1 MKRPQT
7 IELSVGETPTDGQM
21 KELARILEREY
32 RQKKLTQRYA
42 SVKEVLILLGKGVLL
57 TSILL
62 APGMAK
68 AYRKRPFLSTV
79 SSEWKQFNQGYLRRT
94 VKRLE
99 RQRIVEMEEK
109 EGQTFIAITERGKR
123 KILKYALDT
132 LTIQKPLVWDRKWR
146 IVMYDIPKKRMKFLQ
161 IQKSVY
167 LTPYPCENEI
177 EFIRSYLGVAENT
190 KLLTVGMLE
199 HQETYREYFGL

>member
-123 KILKYALDT
+123 KILKSHRYAK
-132 LTIQKPLVWDRKWR
+132 KPIKV
-146 IVMYDIPKKRMKFLQ
+146 PSGNEKF
-161 IQKSVY
+161 
-167 LTPYPCENEI
+167 
-177 EFIRSYLGVAENT
+177 RSY
-190 KLLTVGMLE
+190 
-199 HQETYREYFGL
+199 

>member
-1 MKRPQT
+1 
-7 IELSVGETPTDGQM
+7 
-21 KELARILEREY
+21 
-32 RQKKLTQRYA
+32 
-42 SVKEVLILLGKGVLL
+42 
-57 TSILL
+57 
-62 APGMAK
+62 
-68 AYRKRPFLSTV
+68 
-79 SSEWKQFNQGYLRRT
+79 
-94 VKRLE
+94 
-99 RQRIVEMEEK
+99 MEEK

-146 IVMYDIPKKRMKFLQ
+146 IVMYDIPKKRESIQTYIRFLLKRMKFLQ